1 MDQIVNSV
9 LTGRMNGKNYLH
21 VPMNYLAHAYLSFR
35 QPEILI
41 GNMISDFV
49 KGKQQF
55 NYTPGIQKGIRLHR
69 AIDAFTDTHPVT
81 LKAKQWFKPAAGL
94 YAGAFMDIAYDH
106 FLALDLAEMQ
116 EKDWSI
122 FADEVYNQLFLSR
135 SVLPQNFASLLPFMS
150 RQNWLYNYRFNWGIS
165 RSFKG
170 LASRARY
177 LTAGS
182 DEVFALFEAHYSS
195 LGAAYRQ
202 FFPDV
207 KNFAKETLAA
217 LLKQ

>member
-1 MDQIVNSV
+1 
-9 LTGRMNGKNYLH
+9 
-21 VPMNYLAHAYLSFR
+21 MNYLAHAYLSFR

-55 NYTPGIQKGIRLHR
+55 DYPPGIQKGIHLHR
-69 AIDAFTDTHPVT
+69 AIDSFTDTHLVT
-81 LKAKQWFKPAAGL
+81 LEAKQWLKPAAGR
-94 YAGAFMDIAYDH
+94 YAGAFMDIVYDH
-106 FLALDLAEMQ
+106 FLALDPEEMP

-122 FADEVYNQLFLSR
+122 FASEVYDQLFLSR
-135 SVLPQNFASLLPFMS
+135 AVLPEGFANLLPFMS
-150 RQNWLYNYRFNWGIS
+150 RQNWLYNYRFDWGIS

-170 LASRARY
+170 LVSRARY
-177 LTAGS
+177 LEGS
-182 DEVFALFEAHYSS
+182 DKVFALFETHYHQ
-195 LGAAYRQ
+195 LEDAYQR

-217 LLKQ
+217 LMKQ